1 MSFAFL
7 NVNSIRNKHESLFEL
22 VGEQIDILAIG
33 ETKLDDSFPS
43 GQFSKKGFKNPYR
56 LDHTA
61 NSGGIML
68 YVRENLIAREITLN
82 TLPNDIQ
89 IISLELTT
97 GTGKWAFLFVY
108 RPPSQNLQYFLTT
121 LADVLDYIYTK
132 YEKVVIMG
140 DFNCTVLNPTMV
152 EILENFQMTSQIN
165 TPTCYKSQ
173 QGSCIDLILTNSKS
187 FLFKCDAVETGVS
200 DHHLMIFGFL
210 KSKSIKIPSKEVTYR
225 CFKTFSFKYFSRIIQ
240 QQLLY
245 GNINLLWGV

>member
-1 MSFAFL
+1 M
-7 NVNSIRNKHESLFEL
+7 
-22 VGEQIDILAIG
+22 VGEQIDTLAIG
-33 ETKLDDSFPS
+33 EPKLDDSFPS
-43 GQFSKKGFKNPYR
+43 GEFSKKGFKNPYH

-68 YVRENLIAREITLN
+68 YVRENLIAREIALN

-140 DFNCTVLNPTMV
+140 DFNCTVLNP
-152 EILENFQMTSQIN
+152 NWW
-165 TPTCYKSQ
+165 K
-173 QGSCIDLILTNSKS
+173 
-187 FLFKCDAVETGVS
+187 FK
-200 DHHLMIFGFL
+200 
-210 KSKSIKIPSKEVTYR
+210 
-225 CFKTFSFKYFSRIIQ
+225 KTFR
-240 QQLLY
+240 
-245 GNINLLWGV
+245 

>member
-1 MSFAFL
+1 MLAKNYLDFIDKLWYDEANVIQDSQNALNNLYKTRKEHRNNVSFAFL
-7 NVNSIRNKHESLFEL
+7 NVNSIRNKHESLYEL

-61 NSGGIML
+61 NSGIML

-97 GTGKWAFLFVY
+97 GKWAFLFVY
-108 RPPSQNLQYFLTT
+108 RQKPSQNLQYFLTT

-140 DFNCTVLNPTMV
+140 EFNCTV
-152 EILENFQMTSQIN
+152 
-165 TPTCYKSQ
+165 
-173 QGSCIDLILTNSKS
+173 
-187 FLFKCDAVETGVS
+187 
-200 DHHLMIFGFL
+200 
-210 KSKSIKIPSKEVTYR
+210 
-225 CFKTFSFKYFSRIIQ
+225 
-240 QQLLY
+240 
-245 GNINLLWGV
+245 